1 MAASGK
7 PRKNPQV
14 AMPVLRALASACSSG
29 RRRWPLQDA
38 KAQFSEVVQRAMD
51 GEPQCISRHGK
62 DAVIIVA
69 YDAVMQAIKQPQNLL
84 DFFQSS
90 PLAGA
95 DIDLDRMTGD
105 FREVEI

>member
-1 MAASGK
+1 MRSSAKRSKEAGGAS
-7 PRKNPQV
+7 PILQ
-14 AMPVLRALASACSSG
+14 ALASACTSG

-62 DAVIIVA
+62 DAVIIVS
-69 YDAVMQAIKQPQNLL
+69 YDAVMQAVKQPQNLF

-95 DIDLDRMTGD
+95 DLDLERMGGD
-105 FREVEI
+105 FREVDI